1 MKEWVYGRNAVYETL
16 RAKRRRIYSLKLAEG
31 VQPSPRLQEIQSL
44 ARAAKLNVQ
53 TVRRGELDGYVDGHH
68 QGVALQ
74 VEEYPYAH
82 MGQLLQRARD
92 TGKPP
97 FFLIL
102 DTLQDPQNFGTLLR
116 TAEAVGVH
124 GIIIPQRRTAT
135 VTPAV
140 VNASSG
146 ATEHLLIAQHN
157 LAQAIDELKQEDIW
171 VIGLDG
177 GPQSQPLGRLK
188 LDMPITLVVGSE
200 GEGMRRLVRESCDG
214 LLRLPMQGRVES
226 LNAATAGS
234 VALYMVWQA
243 RGFEA
248 G

>member
-16 RAKRRRIYSLKLAEG
+16 RAKRRRAYSLKMAEG
-31 VQPSPRLQEIQSL
+31 LQPNPRLQEIQQL
-44 ARAAKLNVQ
+44 ARAAKLQVT

-82 MGQLLQRARD
+82 MGLLLQKARSS
-92 TGKPP
+92 GVAP

-102 DTLQDPQNFGTLLR
+102 DTLQDPQNFGSLLR
-116 TAEAVGVH
+116 SAEAVGVH
-124 GIIIPQRRTAT
+124 GVIIPQRRTAT

-157 LAQAIDELKQEDIW
+157 LAQAMEEFKREEIW
-171 VIGLDG
+171 MIGLDG
-177 GPQSQPLGRLK
+177 GAQSQPLGRLK
-188 LDMPITLVVGSE
+188 LDMPIALVVGSE
-200 GEGMRRLVRESCDG
+200 GEGMRRLVRESCDA
-214 LLRLPMQGRVES
+214 LLRLPMQGQVES
-226 LNAATAGS
+226 LNAAVAGS

-243 RGFEA
+243 RGFS
-248 G
+248 